1 MSKVVVLD
9 FYANWCNSCK
19 RLDPYLKEL
28 KNKYPSYEFK
38 KIDIEDEKNKD
49 LVEIYGI
56 SALPTIVILENSIIK
71 DKIVGFDISKLQ
83 MALMLQ

>member
-9 FYANWCNSCK
+9 FYANWCNPCK
-19 RLDPYLKEL
+19 KLDPYLKDLE
-28 KNKYPSYEFK
+28 NKYPSYEFK

-71 DKIVGFDISKLQ
+71 DKIIGFDTTKLQ
-83 MALMLQ
+83 TALSIL